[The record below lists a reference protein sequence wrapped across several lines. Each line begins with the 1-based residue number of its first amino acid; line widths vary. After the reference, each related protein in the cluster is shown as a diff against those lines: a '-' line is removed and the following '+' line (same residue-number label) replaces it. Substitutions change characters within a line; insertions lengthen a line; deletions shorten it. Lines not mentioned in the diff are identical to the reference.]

1 MIRSMTGYGRGET
14 ANEFGH
20 ISVEVKSFN
29 SKNISITV
37 RLPDIL
43 SSYEHQAINYVKS
56 RIKRGQIN
64 AIIELNRDGLVSD
77 KKVLIDHD
85 LAKDYYNQL
94 ESLRNELSFT
104 DPISLN
110 SITSFP
116 GVISLTE
123 AKEDIEQIWLSA
135 YQALVLAFDQLIQMR
150 EKEGLAMMSDILER
164 LDIMCQAIDRI
175 GNRSPLV
182 VVEYRQRLQKKIND
196 LLQDQA
202 IIDESRLAVEI
213 AVMADRCD
221 VSEEIVRLRS
231 HISQIKENLKDSN
244 EQIGRQLDF
253 ILQEINREANTVSS
267 KADDY
272 QISSDCI
279 QLKFELE
286 KIREQAQNIE

>member
-150 EKEGLAMMSDILER
+150 EKEGLATMSDILER

>member
-123 AKEDIEQIWLSA
+123 SKEDIEQIWLSA

-196 LLQDQA
+196 LLQDQT

>member
-1 MIRSMTGYGRGET
+1 
-14 ANEFGH
+14 
-20 ISVEVKSFN
+20 
-29 SKNISITV
+29 
-37 RLPDIL
+37 
-43 SSYEHQAINYVKS
+43 
-56 RIKRGQIN
+56 
-64 AIIELNRDGLVSD
+64 LVSD
-77 KKVLIDHD
+77 RKILIDHD

-94 ESLRNELSFT
+94 ESLRHELSFT

-123 AKEDIEQIWLSA
+123 AKEDVEQIWLSA
-135 YQALVLAFDQLIQMR
+135 YQAFGLAFDQLIQMR
-150 EKEGLAMMSDILER
+150 EKEGLATMSDILER

-175 GNRSPLV
+175 SNRSPLV
-182 VVEYRQRLQKKIND
+182 VAEYRQRLQKKIND
-196 LLQDQA
+196 LLQDQT
-202 IIDESRLAVEI
+202 IIDESRLAIEI

-244 EQIGRQLDF
+244 DQIGRQLDF